1 MKRNQKLIAAKA
13 AAVMAAVPFLIWA
26 HEYGP
31 DPGYCGVP
39 KENPS
44 CIASQCHVGTAN
56 DPNNKGSVQVTFAG
70 GKTWSPGVKQHL
82 VVTIDDPTQRAWG
95 FQLTARLAGNSATMA
110 GSFAFTDADTQLMCA
125 TANLQQLQAQ
135 CLNKAAD
142 SCTTAVPTCPSNM
155 PLQYMEHTLTGY
167 NARKGKTGP
176 QTFEFDWTPPAS
188 ASGDIDFYLAG
199 NAANGDLTERG
210 DHIYTKKITLPV
222 MAPAGTPTLS
232 ANVVNGAS
240 FQPGITPGSWFTVFG
255 TNFVPAGFVDDWSQ
269 SIVNGKLPTALDGVS
284 IDVGGK
290 PAYINVVTA
299 TQINAIAPD
308 AGDGSVSMTV
318 TTPGGT
324 TSAVSATSQQF
335 SPAFF
340 LWPGNQVVAT
350 YQDFNLAVKAGT
362 FAGANTVAAKPGD
375 VVILWGTGF
384 GPTSPAVTPGIQVPG
399 DQTYSTAN
407 NVTVTINNTPATVF
421 GTALAPGFAGLYQVA
436 IQVPASLADGDW
448 PIKASIGSFQSPD
461 GAVLSVKK

>member
-1 MKRNQKLIAAKA
+1 M
-13 AAVMAAVPFLIWA
+13 
-26 HEYGP
+26 
-31 DPGYCGVP
+31 
-39 KENPS
+39 
-44 CIASQCHVGTAN
+44 
-56 DPNNKGSVQVTFAG
+56 
-70 GKTWSPGVKQHL
+70 KQHL

-95 FQLTARLAGNSATMA
+95 FQLTARLASNSATMA

-210 DHIYTKKITLPV
+210 DHIYTKKFTLPV
-222 MAPAGTPTLS
+222 LASAGTPTLS

-240 FQPGITPGSWFTVFG
+240 FQPGIAPGSWFTVFG

-269 SIVNGKLPTALDGVS
+269 SIVNGKLPTTLDGVS

-290 PAYINVVTA
+290 PAYINVVTP
-299 TQINAIAPD
+299 TQINAD
-308 AGDGSVSMTV
+308 RAGCG
-318 TTPGGT
+318 
-324 TSAVSATSQQF
+324 
-335 SPAFF
+335 
-340 LWPGNQVVAT
+340 
-350 YQDFNLAVKAGT
+350 
-362 FAGANTVAAKPGD
+362 
-375 VVILWGTGF
+375 
-384 GPTSPAVTPGIQVPG
+384 
-399 DQTYSTAN
+399 
-407 NVTVTINNTPATVF
+407 
-421 GTALAPGFAGLYQVA
+421 
-436 IQVPASLADGDW
+436 
-448 PIKASIGSFQSPD
+448 
-461 GAVLSVKK
+461 